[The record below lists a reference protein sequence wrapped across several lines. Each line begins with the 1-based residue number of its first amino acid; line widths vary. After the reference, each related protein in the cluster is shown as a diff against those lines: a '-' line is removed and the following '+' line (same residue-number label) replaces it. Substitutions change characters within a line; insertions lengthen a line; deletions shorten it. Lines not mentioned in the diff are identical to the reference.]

1 MLHLF
6 PLQPLLE
13 NLSKVNILPLVN
25 VTMEDAG
32 EYVCKA
38 ENSVGQST
46 LSAWLEVLSGKPYH
60 YLTFSSSGQNF
71 RHSLTGQPGQ
81 PLALYCH
88 ENGFMS
94 I

>member
-1 MLHLF
+1 MLYLF

-13 NLSKVNILPLVN
+13 NLSKVNILPLLN
-25 VTMEDAG
+25 VTVEDAG

-38 ENSVGQST
+38 ENSDGQIAR
-46 LSAWLEVLSGKPYH
+46 SAWVKVLSGKPYH
-60 YLTFSSSGQNF
+60 HLTFSSSAQVLQ
-71 RHSLTGQPGQ
+71 HSLTGQ